1 LADRHESAEFS
12 QKFAASSSVRR
23 SSASIQNPSLRSDFP
38 ARAKTVRSLP
48 RRYRFALPILGL
60 RRKRDHCTKIIV
72 DVI

>member
-1 LADRHESAEFS
+1 LAKRQKSTEFS
-12 QKFAASSSVRR
+12 QKFAANSSVRR